1 MDHFMPG
8 MDGIECLKQIRGQAD
23 GMCKEVPVIILTAN
37 TEGENQELYKE
48 AGFDGRLSKPVSGS
62 SLEGELIKHI
72 PMDKLKFDSDRA

>member
-8 MDGIECLKQIRGQAD
+8 MDGIECLKHIRSQAE

-37 TEGENQELYKE
+37 AEGEYQEIYKE
-48 AGFDGRLSKPVSGS
+48 AGFNGWLAKPVSGS

-72 PMDKLKFDSDRA
+72 PKDKIKYD